1 MVSDASILTV
11 LDRLR
16 PAGLWLLWLSFI
28 LYAFWLAPPD
38 QPDSLVLIQRL
49 VRGDVAGINPLI
61 VALFNLMGV
70 WPAIYAS
77 ILLIDGRGQRRPA
90 WPFVLGSFGVGAFA
104 LLPYLALRQ
113 PNPQFVGAKG
123 WGLTWWDSRLNGS
136 LLALVTLGLL
146 IYGLSQGNWAE
157 FGEAW
162 RTSRFIHV
170 MSLDFCCLTVLFPLI
185 LRDDLRRRGLHQPWL
200 WGGISLLPL
209 VGPVLYLALR
219 PPLPRPAD

>member
-1 MVSDASILTV
+1 MVSDTATLAV

-16 PAGLWLLWLSFI
+16 PAGLWLLWLGFI
-28 LYAFWLAPPD
+28 LYAFLLAPPD
-38 QPDSLVLIQRL
+38 QPDTLGLIQRL
-49 VRGDVAGINPLI
+49 VQGDVAGINPLI

-77 ILLIDGRGQRRPA
+77 VLLIDGRGQRWPA
-90 WPFVLGSFGVGAFA
+90 WPFVLGSFAVGAFA

-123 WGLTWWDSRLNGS
+123 GWLTWWDSRLNGS

-146 IYGLSQGNWAE
+146 TYGFSQGNWAD
-157 FGEAW
+157 FVEAW

-170 MSLDFCCLTVLFPLI
+170 MSLDFCCLTLLFPLI
-185 LRDDLRRRGLHQPWL
+185 LRDDLRRRSLHQPWL
-200 WGGISLLPL
+200 LGGISLLPL

-219 PPLPRPAD
+219 PPLLRPAD